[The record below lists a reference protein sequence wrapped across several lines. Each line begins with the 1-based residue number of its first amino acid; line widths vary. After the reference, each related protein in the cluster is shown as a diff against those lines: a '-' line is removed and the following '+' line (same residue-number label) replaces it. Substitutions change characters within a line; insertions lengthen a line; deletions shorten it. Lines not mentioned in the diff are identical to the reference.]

1 MTRSHKDKN
10 PMKIRNL
17 IIKDLYRQGVP
28 MTFIAKVFNLTGA
41 RVCQILG
48 GC

>member
-1 MTRSHKDKN
+1 MTRSKKDKG
-10 PMKIRNL
+10 PITIRNL

-28 MTFIAKVFNLTGA
+28 MTFIAKVFGITGA

-48 GC
+48 A

>member
-1 MTRSHKDKN
+1 MTNSKKDKG
-10 PMKIRNL
+10 PIKVRNL

-28 MTFIAKVFNLTGA
+28 MNFIAKIFSITGA

-48 GC
+48 GY